1 MRRASGTLR
10 IFFEG
15 ELSAYFDSLHAG
27 ITARVHGETAEYLL
41 NVDEADYTAH
51 LVSEFKLD
59 PLELHFDDTF
69 ATTREESIP
78 SERFPRFN
86 FHVIPGESYPKQVFT
101 YHIPYSG
108 TEDLLRYTPNP
119 RIMNTHPVRLDE
131 GSVRFDII
139 DFYGDSSRVKS
150 DADQIMNRIRQQFEN
165 VKTNVVAY
173 NEEVAG
179 WVQKVTVERKAQL
192 KQQLDVAQDLGFPI
206 RKTEHV
212 PETFRATGVRRKVM
226 PKLSAPSASAS
237 PEPTLGADVYSAILK
252 VINDTG
258 KVFERLPSTYSEKDE
273 EALRDHLI
281 LQLEPQFEGST
292 TGETF
297 NKTGKT
303 DILIRHEKSN
313 VFVAECKW
321 WDGPK
326 KHTDT
331 IDQLLGYL
339 TWRDSKTA
347 IVVFVDRKD
356 FSNVLKQI
364 DETTQAHPC
373 FVRFMGSQDETWL
386 NYQFHFPGDP
396 DRMVKVGVLA
406 FHMPK
411 DARSPRSPNAP

>member
-1 MRRASGTLR
+1 MIRRAYGTLD

-15 ELSAYFDSLHAG
+15 DLSAYFGSLRAE
-27 ITARVHGETAEYLL
+27 ITARVQSETAEYLL
-41 NVDEADYTAH
+41 NVDEADYAAH
-51 LVSEFKLD
+51 LVSQFKLD
-59 PLELHFDDTF
+59 PLELHFDDIF

-78 SERFPRFN
+78 SERFPRFD
-86 FHVIPGESYPKQVFT
+86 FHVLPGKSYPKQVFT

-119 RIMNTHPVRLDE
+119 RILSTHPVNLHE
-131 GSVRFDII
+131 GSVCFDII

-150 DADQIMNRIRQQFEN
+150 HADRIVKPIRQQFEN
-165 VKTNVVAY
+165 VEKNVAAY

-179 WVQKVTVERKAQL
+179 WVQKVIVERGAQL
-192 KQQLDVAQDLGFPI
+192 KQQIDVAQTLGVPI

-212 PETFRATGVRRKVM
+212 PETFRATGVRRKVV
-226 PKLSAPSASAS
+226 PKPSAPSGSAS
-237 PEPTLGADVYSAILK
+237 PEPTLGDDVYAAILK

-258 KVFERLPSTYSEKDE
+258 KVFERLPSTYAEKDE

-326 KHTDT
+326 NHTDS

-364 DETTQAHPC
+364 DATNRQHPC
-373 FVRFMGSQDETWL
+373 FVRFIDSQDETWL
-386 NYQFHFPGDP
+386 NYEFHLPGDP
-396 DRMVKVGVLA
+396 GRTIKVGVLA
-406 FHMPK
+406 FHMPRGPK
-411 DARSPRSPNAP
+411 